1 MTAEPSRV
9 RSFEAALRADVLT
22 TAPSWS
28 RSAPALSPLP
38 RCHELRLPAAGA
50 SITGERSRFRK
61 AQRGATR
68 QRLPIPYLAFPISL
82 RRHDRHDR
90 GDVAGAFP
98 RFLEVLGAGECGE
111 PGLRPKGLREHEHVS
126 LGVGESGVEGLED
139 DVLAGRGERRRRPLP
154 SGAEDRDRPQTLA
167 LDLAE
172 GDKTLPLGNLRTS
185 GEGSEG
191 EHGQPQSPHNDR
203 SLHVQLPSVPRT
215 MIDPF
220 LPCPDTAA
228 TPRAVGTIRS
238 PPSPRFPEGIVGDS
252 PRYRRTA
259 ASAALS
265 RRRDYSRC
273 LWAGHQEPARRA
285 GLKPSRHQAHRG
297 R

>member
-68 QRLPIPYLAFPISL
+68 QRLPRTYLALPMSL

-98 RFLEVLGAGECGE
+98 RFLEMLGARECGE
-111 PGLRPKGLREHEHVS
+111 PGLRPKGLREREHVS

-139 DVLAGRGERRRRPLP
+139 DMLAGRGEHRRRPLP

-172 GDKTLPLGNLRTS
+172 ADKTLPLGNLRTS

-215 MIDPF
+215 RIDPF
-220 LPCPDTAA
+220 LSCPDSGRNPPPVPGERYGHRP
-228 TPRAVGTIRS
+228 PRAFRRSQVPARGTGG
-238 PPSPRFPEGIVGDS
+238 PPPR
-252 PRYRRTA
+252 R
-259 ASAALS
+259 L
-265 RRRDYSRC
+265 
-273 LWAGHQEPARRA
+273 RRA
-285 GLKPSRHQAHRG
+285 GAITQDVSGPGTRSLPGARG
-297 R
+297 